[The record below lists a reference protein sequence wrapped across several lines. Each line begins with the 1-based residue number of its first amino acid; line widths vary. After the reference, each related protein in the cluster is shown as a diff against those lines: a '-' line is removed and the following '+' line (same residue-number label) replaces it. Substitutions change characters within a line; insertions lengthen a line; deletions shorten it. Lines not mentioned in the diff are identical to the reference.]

1 MHYILLIF
9 AVLGSFFLVLWTRP
23 KHQENIKLLLA
34 FSGAFL
40 LALTFFELIP
50 EVYQAK
56 NPKTTAV
63 FILLGI
69 LLQVFLEFFSK
80 GAEHGHMHLELSQNR
95 FPLVLFV
102 SLSLH
107 ALVEG
112 VPISGHNAILYG
124 ILVHKI
130 PVAVILSIFLV
141 NSKLNRWLTVLF
153 ILLFAFM
160 TPMGSYLATE
170 SSTIAALKTPLT
182 AVAIGVF
189 LHIST
194 VILFESAR
202 AHAFDLKK
210 LLVIVIGFGIAYF
223 I

>member
-9 AVLGSFFLVLWTRP
+9 AVLGSFFLVLWTKP

-56 NPKTTAV
+56 NTKNTAV

-80 GAEHGHMHLELSQNR
+80 GAEHGHMRLELSQNR

-141 NSKLNRWLTVLF
+141 NSKLNRGLTVQF
-153 ILLFAFM
+153 ILLFALM

-210 LLVIVIGFGIAYF
+210 LLVIVLGFGIAYF
-223 I
+223 V

>member
-1 MHYILLIF
+1 MHYFLLIF
-9 AVLGSFFLVLWTRP
+9 AVLGSFFLVLRTKP

-56 NPKTTAV
+56 SPKINSV

-80 GAEHGHMHLELSQNR
+80 GAEHGHMHLELPENR
-95 FPLVLFV
+95 FPLVLFI

-112 VPISGHNAILYG
+112 VPISEENTIIYG

-130 PVAVILSIFLV
+130 PVAVILSVFLV
-141 NSKLNRWLTVLF
+141 NSKLKRRLTLLF
-153 ILLFAFM
+153 ILLFALM
-160 TPMGSYLATE
+160 TPLGSYLATE
-170 SSTIAALKTPLT
+170 NSTIAALKTPLT

-194 VILFESAR
+194 VILFESAK

-210 LLVIVIGFGIAYF
+210 LLVVILGFGIAYF